1 MRRLSDER
9 VELLDAILAE
19 SGHADLSAA
28 LLEKD
33 EHLTDALR
41 ALFDLQLEGM
51 NLALCGG
58 TSLAKAFEVIE
69 RMSEDVDLK
78 VVLHDDAAALSRSRM
93 RSRLRDLKSQVI
105 AAVSELGFTPDAGT
119 SIALNEH
126 RYIHTRWAYTT
137 RYGRAA
143 GLRPHLQIELVMRA
157 PALPL
162 ERRQITSLAGRLSGE
177 ADSPP
182 FDAWVVSP
190 AETMAE
196 KVLSFL
202 RRLALHRG
210 GRMIAAW
217 DQALV
222 RHIYDV
228 HCLIRSDPALLAAA
242 GRVFPLL
249 VAQDAQE
256 PGRRHPDFAAAPFK
270 ALSLALT
277 VAADDAQTQQEYRDH
292 LLPLIYGSY
301 RPDFDEA
308 FESFRE
314 VAVALLAT
322 LER

>member
-1 MRRLSDER
+1 VRRLSDER

-41 ALFDLQLEGM
+41 ALFDLRLEGM

-58 TSLAKAFEVIE
+58 TSLA
-69 RMSEDVDLK
+69 
-78 VVLHDDAAALSRSRM
+78 
-93 RSRLRDLKSQVI
+93 
-105 AAVSELGFTPDAGT
+105 
-119 SIALNEH
+119 LNEH
-126 RYIHTRWAYTT
+126 RYIHTRWAYAT

-177 ADSPP
+177 AGPRP

-210 GRMIAAW
+210 GRMTAAW

-228 HCLIRSDPALLAAA
+228 HCLIRSDPGLLAAA
-242 GRVFPLL
+242 RGVFPSL
-249 VAQDAQE
+249 VEQDARE
-256 PGRRHPDFAAAPFK
+256 PGRRHPDFAAAPFE
-270 ALSLALT
+270 ALSRALT
-277 VAADDAQTQQEYRDH
+277 VAADDAQTRQEYRDH

-314 VAVALLAT
+314 VALALLAT